1 MKILV
6 SKWNKMVV
14 MAAVVLMVTS
24 IGIGTA
30 FAAGAVRQD
39 SEVYRFDTMADVGDA
54 QLVRTNSGVSMS
66 IRSSVGGELMDL
78 FAGPLGPHF
87 MPGDAVTN
95 WFVIFNKPGECI
107 SAGGACGEA
116 DVRDALTGGPNL
128 AMVDVGFATG
138 HVTGPQWGAAA
149 HLDEGDPSATMLG
162 IGLMD
167 SMAAEIHVVVRSH
180 GQASNLAPG
189 EVAEAISSLMGGCGT
204 NICGDPQFAVFPP
217 AP

>member
-1 MKILV
+1 M
-6 SKWNKMVV
+6 
-14 MAAVVLMVTS
+14 
-24 IGIGTA
+24 
-30 FAAGAVRQD
+30 
-39 SEVYRFDTMADVGDA
+39 
-54 QLVRTNSGVSMS
+54 SMQ
-66 IRSSVGGELMDL
+66 SSVEGELVDL

-95 WFVIFNKPGECI
+95 WFVIFNKPGKCI
-107 SAGGACGEA
+107 VAFSCGETDVQIAMASGGADNA
-116 DVRDALTGGPNL
+116 PMIDA
-128 AMVDVGFATG
+128 GFATG
-138 HVTGPQWGAAA
+138 HVAGSRWASGAR
-149 HLDEGDPSATMLG
+149 LNVGDTSGMLLG
-162 IGLMD
+162 VGLMD